1 MTEAARI
8 LQHTFRR
15 VALMQ
20 GGLMAVAAG
29 VAAWFARDDRWAH
42 AGASALYGGAI
53 SLLVAWRLAHSLNA
67 AATGGSGSA
76 QLYLGA
82 AERFVLV
89 AVLLALGFAVLKLA
103 PLAVIGGFALAQ
115 LGFLGGAGAA
125 GRRGGS

>member
-29 VAAWFARDDRWAH
+29 VAAWFARDDRWVH

-53 SLLVAWRLAHSLNA
+53 SLLIAWRLAHSLNA
-67 AATGGSGSA
+67 TATGGSTG
-76 QLYLGA
+76 LYLGA

-89 AVLLALGFAVLKLA
+89 ALLLALGFAVLKLA

-115 LGFLGGAGAA
+115 LGFLGGAGVA
-125 GRRGGS
+125 GRRGGA